1 MSSEGEIG
9 GETEEHSAGA
19 MFGFAIGA
27 FACVVVGAIMS
38 GLQVGYFS
46 LDPMKLHLLQLDT
59 DADKEDQKRARKLVP
74 LLDKHHFL
82 LVTLL
87 VCNAAA
93 METLPILLDALV
105 PSYVAIIMSV
115 TLVLIAGEVI
125 PQALCTS
132 RPLLI
137 GSFFAPFIKFMMVF
151 TAPISWPMAKLLDWI
166 IGSENGNHWLLKKTE
181 LHALVD
187 LHSSAKG
194 GHLESD
200 QVAIMKGALSFG
212 ERSVHEIMT
221 PLSKVF
227 MIEVHRV
234 LDHVCFYEIFQSGFS
249 RIPVYDANLPA
260 HDNIIGLM
268 IVKDLLLLDPKDE
281 MTIEQVLSFYPH
293 TVEKVFHDT
302 PLPQLLGVMKS
313 GKTHMA
319 IVHDINHEGSGDP
332 FRENLGIVTLE
343 DVLESI
349 IGMEI
354 EDESDVTEMMAG
366 EEGEGLNT
374 TEGGL
379 MKTTGRSMIVERY
392 RRRNMDQKLT
402 PNERVAVVSQLRV
415 LTDVF
420 GPGGKLN
427 EESVKKLVANAQ
439 VYDIRVKTAHSSTR
453 LDNNNRPP
461 SPDVALTAAL
471 PHPLAPA
478 PELNNVDISQGGYSL
493 YRRGE
498 ANEFFTLI
506 IDGSAVVRAGVDGF
520 PSDVGAWSVIGT
532 QALKSVHSTL
542 NSKKKSHP
550 LQPSEGAITVLPP
563 FVPDFTATLTS
574 SSRVMRISRKAYL
587 SAVRQELGLEEE
599 DIKEARE
606 VKGARRAQP
615 GEREGMSDN
624 WKQVKTITPSSTPG
638 VEQRSIDQPN
648 KNEPA
653 AVYAGEV
660 YVSDGVIEEDDNDLL
675 AGSKDSEYYDGP
687 EIVVDKVGKKSKR

>member
-1 MSSEGEIG
+1 MSEGEIG
-9 GETEEHSAGA
+9 GEEEHSAGA
-19 MFGFAIGA
+19 TFGFALGA

-46 LDPMKLHLLQLDT
+46 LDPMKLHLLQLDS
-59 DADKEDQKRARKLVP
+59 DANKEDQRRAKQLVP

-105 PSYVAIIMSV
+105 PSYIAIIMSV

-137 GSFFAPFIKFMMVF
+137 GSFFAPFIKCMMVL

-187 LHSSAKG
+187 LHSSAQG

-200 QVAIMKGALSFG
+200 QVAIMKGALTFG

-221 PLSKVF
+221 PLNKVF
-227 MIEVHRV
+227 MMEVHRV

-249 RIPVYDANLPA
+249 RIPIYDANLPA
-260 HDNIIGLM
+260 HDNIVGLM
-268 IVKDLLLLDPKDE
+268 IVKDLLLLDPKDD

-293 TVEKVFHDT
+293 TVEKVFHDV
-302 PLPQLLGVMKS
+302 PLPQLLQVMKS
-313 GKTHMA
+313 GRTHMA
-319 IVHDINHEGSGDP
+319 IVHSINTEGSGDP
-332 FRENLGIVTLE
+332 YRENLGIVTLE

-354 EDESDVTEMMAG
+354 EDESDVTV
-366 EEGEGLNT
+366 EEEETLT
-374 TEGGL
+374 STEGGL

-392 RRRNMDQKLT
+392 RRRFMDQKLT

-420 GPGGKLN
+420 GPGGKLS
-427 EESVKKLVANAQ
+427 EESVKKLVTSAQ
-439 VYDIRVKTAHSSTR
+439 VYDVRVKGAHTR
-453 LDNNNRPP
+453 MTDNSARPP
-461 SPDVALTAAL
+461 SPDLAPVQSMA
-471 PHPLAPA
+471 HPLAPA
-478 PELNNVDISQGGYSL
+478 PDLQNVDIAQGGYSL

-498 ANEFFTLI
+498 ANEYFTLV

-542 NSKKKSHP
+542 KKKST
-550 LQPSEGAITVLPP
+550 SDSSITVLPP

-574 SSRVMRISRKAYL
+574 SSRVLRISRKAYL
-587 SAVRQELGLEEE
+587 TAVRQDMGLESQ

-606 VKGARRAQP
+606 VKSAK
-615 GEREGMSDN
+615 SDSMTQN
-624 WKQVKTITPSSTPG
+624 WKMNQNSTPSGTPG
-638 VEQRSIDQPN
+638 ALPRSIVD
-648 KNEPA
+648 NEGVVHP
-653 AVYAGEV
+653 GDV
-660 YVSDGVIEEDDNDLL
+660 YVADSAVVDEDDEDLL
-675 AGSKDSEYYDGP
+675 ASSKDSEYYDGP
-687 EIVVDKVGKKSKR
+687 DIVIDKGDKKKSKK

>member
-1 MSSEGEIG
+1 MSSGEGEIADEG
-9 GETEEHSAGA
+9 HSPGA
-19 MFGFAIGA
+19 MFGFAIGTLG
-27 FACVVVGAIMS
+27 CVIIGAIMS

-46 LDPMKLHLLQLDT
+46 LDPMKLQLLLVDT
-59 DADKEDQKRARKLVP
+59 TADKKDQQRARKLIP

-87 VCNAAA
+87 VCNAVA
-93 METLPILLDALV
+93 METMPILLDALV
-105 PSYVAIIMSV
+105 PSYIAIIMSV

-137 GSFFAPFIKFMMVF
+137 GSFFAPFIKFLMIF
-151 TAPISWPMAKLLDWI
+151 TSPVSWPMAKLLDWI
-166 IGSENGNHWLLKKTE
+166 IGAENGNHWLLKKTE

-200 QVAIMKGALSFG
+200 QVAIMKGALTFG

-221 PLSKVF
+221 PISKVF
-227 MIEVHRV
+227 MMEVHRV

-249 RIPVYDANLPA
+249 RIPIYDANMPA
-260 HDNIIGLM
+260 NDNIVGLM

-281 MTIEQVLSFYPH
+281 LTIEQVLSFYPH

-302 PLPQLLGVMKS
+302 NLAELLGVMKS

-319 IVHDINHEGSGDP
+319 IVHEINQEGAGDP

-354 EDESDVTEMMAG
+354 EDESDVTEVVTG

-374 TEGGL
+374 TQGGL
-379 MKTTGRSMIVERY
+379 MKTTGRSMIVDRY

-402 PNERVAVVSQLRV
+402 PNERAAVVQQLRV

-420 GPGGKLN
+420 GPGGKLS
-427 EESVKKLVANAQ
+427 EESVKTLVSEAQ
-439 VYDIRVKTAHSSTR
+439 VYDVRVKAAHSAVRT
-453 LDNNNRPP
+453 DNSARPP
-461 SPDVALTAAL
+461 SPDPAPSASALA
-471 PHPLAPA
+471 HPLAPA
-478 PELNNVDISQGGYSL
+478 PELNNVDISQGGYCL

-498 ANEFFTLI
+498 ANEFFTLV

-542 NSKKKSHP
+542 KEKKKSHP
-550 LQPSEGAITVLPP
+550 LQEGAITVLPP

-587 SAVRQELGLEEE
+587 AAVRRELGLEEE

-606 VKGARRAQP
+606 VKGVKRAP
-615 GEREGMSDN
+615 VGEREGMSEN
-624 WKQVKTITPSSTPG
+624 WKQVKTLTPSSTPG
-638 VEQRSIDQPN
+638 AMPRSLNGSSSVSD
-648 KNEPA
+648 A
-653 AVYAGEV
+653 AVVSGDV
-660 YVSDGVIEEDDNDLL
+660 YVSDGVPEEDDNDLL
-675 AGSKDSEYYDGP
+675 AGSGDSEYYDGP
-687 EIVVDKVGKKSKR
+687 EVVIDKLDVRKTKR